1 VILSILN
8 TAAAG
13 GADASLPP
21 VSDLTAGG
29 PLIILAS
36 GILLLLIG
44 DMINLGGRARAGIFL
59 AALLG
64 AACLLRAGLGQPAAQ
79 AFSGTFD
86 SGGLNSIWGLIFL
99 TCTALAWAFGRGYY
113 GREKPFMAEHDCL
126 LLTACLGMLVMAGA
140 RDLLVFFIGLET
152 LSVPLYI
159 LAAFRRSRND
169 SVEAGLKYFILGAF
183 AAALFLYGSALVYG
197 ATGTVSLTELR
208 AIGLGTPLAAAGVA
222 LIAASLF
229 FKTSIFPFHL
239 WAPDVYQGSPAPVTI
254 LMATGTK
261 AAAFAFLLH
270 AAFLLPP
277 AAAGVVALLALVTMA
292 LGNLGALVQTNVKR
306 MLAYSGVA
314 HAGTVLLAL
323 AGALAGDP
331 LNSAGAGAPVQAVL
345 FYMAA
350 YAVSGAGAFGLLSI
364 LEGDGDE
371 RLELSSL
378 DGLAEKRPFL
388 AAGLT
393 LFLLS
398 LGGIPATGGFL
409 GKYLVFSVLVRA
421 DMVGAAVIGVL
432 FSVVALA
439 YYLRV
444 IVAMYMRPRP
454 DELLPPL
461 TRRLSAAIAATLCAA
476 GVIWLGCFPRTLL
489 ALLG

>member
-1 VILSILN
+1 
-8 TAAAG
+8 
-13 GADASLPP
+13 
-21 VSDLTAGG
+21 
-29 PLIILAS
+29 
-36 GILLLLIG
+36 
-44 DMINLGGRARAGIFL
+44 M
-59 AALLG
+59 
-64 AACLLRAGLGQPAAQ
+64 
-79 AFSGTFD
+79 
-86 SGGLNSIWGLIFL
+86 
-99 TCTALAWAFGRGYY
+99 
-113 GREKPFMAEHDCL
+113 
-126 LLTACLGMLVMAGA
+126 
-140 RDLLVFFIGLET
+140 
-152 LSVPLYI
+152 
-159 LAAFRRSRND
+159 
-169 SVEAGLKYFILGAF
+169 
-183 AAALFLYGSALVYG
+183 
-197 ATGTVSLTELR
+197 
-208 AIGLGTPLAAAGVA
+208 
-222 LIAASLF
+222 
-229 FKTSIFPFHL
+229 
-239 WAPDVYQGSPAPVTI
+239 
-254 LMATGTK
+254 
-261 AAAFAFLLH
+261 
-270 AAFLLPP
+270 PP